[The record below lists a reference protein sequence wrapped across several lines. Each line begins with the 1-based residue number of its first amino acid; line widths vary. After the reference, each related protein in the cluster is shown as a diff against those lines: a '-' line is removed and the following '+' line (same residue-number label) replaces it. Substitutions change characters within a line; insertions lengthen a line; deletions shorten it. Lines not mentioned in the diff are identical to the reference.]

1 MSKESH
7 NRKKTPIRK
16 AFGLKVRIRRF
27 EIGITQEELA
37 EKADLHPTYLGS
49 VERGERN
56 IALENIIAIAK
67 ALGCSPKDLMP
78 EL

>member
-1 MSKESH
+1 MH
-7 NRKKTPIRK
+7 
-16 AFGLKVRIRRF
+16 RF
-27 EIGITQEELA
+27 EKEMTQEELA

-56 IALENIIAIAK
+56 IALENIITLAK

-78 EL
+78 D